1 MKTGT
6 CSFSTEG
13 LSEAF
18 IALDLRCLSQ
28 SAAWVLEFL
37 MESGT
42 DCRAS
47 MPSLDAAYLLA
58 QTQFRTGE
66 FKRAVNTLSG
76 RTDQYSIGLTI
87 LSKLLDVQRGLEQNV
102 TSTNSFL
109 GVLPVSTSSHFS
121 YFEPLIDEFESQAD
135 SFDALNSYLFAAILS
150 KGGRYQRVVS
160 FLVKSLNEFPLN
172 RSAWK
177 LLLTTLLRLD
187 DSEITKTLQ
196 LLPDHWCSLLFRV
209 ELLSELQKAEEAIQI
224 LSQLSVPR
232 TTAVIALEAVA
243 YYHNRQFNK
252 AQELFEELRAADP
265 LRVENM
271 DLYSNLL
278 FVNGDTARLSELM
291 RSLTEINKFQPETL
305 AVAGNYFA
313 LNWKY
318 EEAISHLA
326 MALRVDSSYGFAWTL
341 IGHEFIILENLSAAI
356 SAYTKA
362 CEANPRDFRAL
373 YGLGR
378 AYMLSK
384 MPYHAIIHY
393 RNAAAI
399 CPQDPRIW
407 LALGESYEELM
418 ETENA
423 VKCYQKSI
431 AGNDSDGIAS
441 YRLAR
446 VYRDC
451 GDDDRAAFCFEHYA
465 EQFIIDEETA
475 RTEEAKESIIFLAN
489 YYKEKNN
496 IEKAKA
502 IAQKLLL
509 DPLATDEMD
518 SLMHI
523 IMSDE

>member
-1 MKTGT
+1 MKAGREA
-6 CSFSTEG
+6 FSTEG
-13 LSEAF
+13 LGEAYF
-18 IALDLRCLSQ
+18 VLESRCLSQ
-28 SAAWVLEFL
+28 SATWILEFVRDDDL
-37 MESGT
+37 KGAPEP
-42 DCRAS
+42 R
-47 MPSLDAAYLLA
+47 DATYLLA

-66 FKRAVNTLSG
+66 FKRAANTLAG
-76 RTDQYSIGLTI
+76 RTDQCSVGLI
-87 LSKLLDVQRGLEQNV
+87 MLSKLLDVQRGLEQNV

-109 GVLPVSTSSHFS
+109 GVLPVSTSSHFT
-121 YFEPLIDEFESQAD
+121 YFDPLIEEFEKQAE
-135 SFDALNSYLFAAILS
+135 SFDAINQYLFAAILS
-150 KGGRYQRVVS
+150 KGGRYQQTVPL
-160 FLVKSLNEFPLN
+160 LVKSVNEFPLN

-177 LLLTTLLRLD
+177 LLLNMLLKLD
-187 DSEITKTLQ
+187 DAEIAKVVQQ
-196 LLPDHWCSLLFRV
+196 LPKHWCASIFRIELMSELQRTDDSLQ
-209 ELLSELQKAEEAIQI
+209 LLSELD
-224 LSQLSVPR
+224 VPR
-232 TTAVIALEAVA
+232 TATVIALEAVA
-243 YYHNRQFNK
+243 NYHHRNFDR
-252 AQELFEELRAADP
+252 AQELFEELRSVDP
-265 LRVENM
+265 LRIENM

-278 FVNGDTARLSELM
+278 FVKGDTAKLSELM
-291 RSLTEINKFQPETL
+291 HSLMEINKFQPETL

-318 EEAISHLA
+318 EDAIAQLA
-326 MALRVDSSYGFAWTL
+326 MALRLDSSYAFAWTL
-341 IGHEFIILENLSAAI
+341 IGHEFILLENLSAAI

-384 MPYHAIIHY
+384 MPYRAIIHY

-399 CPQDPRIW
+399 SPRDPRIW

-423 VKCYQKSI
+423 IKCYQKSI
-431 AGNDSDGIAS
+431 ASNDTEGVAS

-446 VYRDC
+446 LYRDC
-451 GDDDRAAFCFEHYA
+451 GDDDRAAFCFETYVDK
-465 EQFIIDEETA
+465 FVVDEESA
-475 RTEEAKESIIFLAN
+475 KTEDAKESIIFLAN

-496 IEKAKA
+496 IEKAKT

-509 DPLATDEMD
+509 DPLATEEMD